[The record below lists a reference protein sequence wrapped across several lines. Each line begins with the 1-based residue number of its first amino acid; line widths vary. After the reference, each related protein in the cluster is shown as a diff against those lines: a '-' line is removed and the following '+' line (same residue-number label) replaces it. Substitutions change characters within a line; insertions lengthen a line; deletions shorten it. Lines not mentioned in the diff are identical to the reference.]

1 MVCRLRA
8 VSQSRGRRGGFHGK
22 WGMGSRSGRSRR
34 ACGVGDLLQ
43 KKDRAV
49 RKQEHNNCSEIVSPS
64 GRGRAAKREPDRA
77 KPQLKRGGGFG
88 FPQILRP
95 SPYPLPKG
103 RVELGY
109 DDRAICGKTA

>member
-1 MVCRLRA
+1 MVCRVRA

-22 WGMGSRSGRSRR
+22 WGMGSRGGRSRR

-64 GRGRAAKREPDRA
+64 GRGRATKLQPYWA
-77 KPQLKRGGGFG
+77 KPQLKRGRGFG
-88 FPQILRP
+88 FLQILRSSLP
-95 SPYPLPKG
+95 SSKG
-103 RVELGY
+103 ES
-109 DDRAICGKTA
+109 